1 MKSNN
6 LSNLLVGQDRKSR
19 SGSNGTSRTED
30 NVIQSASLL
39 DDTLSDKKNKTNW
52 KTPIWIALL
61 VLAVG
66 VLAMYFSG
74 PSQEEKAEVARQ
86 ADASRNPELLEKLV
100 DQAKVNESNGSVL
113 QAEPLRQNS
122 AGSQAG
128 TAAINKTSA
137 KIDSSP
143 QKIPQVSPAVK
154 KTSPSPSAAASVTPA
169 PVPKTGENT
178 AQQDPAEQ
186 ARPENMPQLIRD
198 VKKETPSEKA
208 PAPAEE
214 TAPQL
219 NSNQESFDYLGKNS
233 TVAAKLINGG
243 FSNLKYSTWKV
254 IRETSQEVWIDV
266 EAVWTTGGPAIH
278 HIWSVDIK
286 NGKIRALSQAARNL
300 EAMSN

>member
-1 MKSNN
+1 MKSND
-6 LSNLLVGQDRKSR
+6 LSNLLVGQDRKPR
-19 SGSNGTSRTED
+19 SGSNGTGQTED
-30 NVIQSASLL
+30 NVIQSTSLL
-39 DDTLSDKKNKTNW
+39 DDTLSDRKNKTNW

-61 VLAVG
+61 VIAAGL
-66 VLAMYFSG
+66 LAMYFSG
-74 PSQEEKAEVARQ
+74 PSREEKAEVARQ
-86 ADASRNPELLEKLV
+86 AEASRNPELLEKLV
-100 DQAKVNESNGSVL
+100 DQAKVNETNGSVL

-122 AGSQAG
+122 SGAQAG
-128 TAAINKTSA
+128 TATINKTPA
-137 KIDSSP
+137 KIDSP
-143 QKIPQVSPAVK
+143 APKNRQVSPEVK
-154 KTSPSPSAAASVTPA
+154 KSSTSPSASASVPPA
-169 PVPKTGENT
+169 PVPKTAENP
-178 AQQDPAEQ
+178 ARQDPAEQ

-219 NSNQESFDYLGKNS
+219 NTNQESFDYLGKHS
-233 TVAAKLINGG
+233 AVAAKLINGG
-243 FSNLKYSTWKV
+243 FSNLNYSNWKV

-300 EAMSN
+300 EAMNN